1 MKKHLRKY
9 LRGAFLFTII
19 FLFIVSFL
27 SLPHK
32 TLIVF
37 SLRVINSCV
46 MTINLTNGVSKD
58 VDFATDDV
66 RATVDN
72 RPNLKKKCR
81 FGRFLLCDNCPNLK
95 KNCRF
100 GWLLLYLQQ

>member
-1 MKKHLRKY
+1 MK
-9 LRGAFLFTII
+9 II
-19 FLFIVSFL
+19 FEGNDVTEEY
-27 SLPHK
+27 K
-32 TLIVF
+32 TTGKVEVP
-37 SLRVINSCV
+37 LRVINSCV

-81 FGRFLLCDNCPNLK
+81 FGRLLLCDNCPNLK